1 MKHML
6 RRNVG
11 FTLIELLVVISII
24 ALLIAILL
32 PSLAKA
38 RQSAMKLKCLVNA
51 RSIAQAMLM
60 ASNDNKQK
68 LPDTGNWGGYWDDI
82 SSVKKS
88 HPYHINGGA
97 RDYMLSYGLVR
108 DSFYCPNNPL
118 ANRDEYWGSATG
130 DPFNAGVSAYG
141 YCISGYNLIGGRVG
155 LQRASLTGSGTSQ
168 NARDSGAK
176 WYYMAADGVESIQ
189 LDMENEAY
197 YDEIVTDV
205 TRSNTSGRFDDISG
219 HFKGNNPYSNN
230 RYLKQGRNG
239 TNVVLIDGSGRW
251 KQEDLM
257 GINGASGAGLHQ
269 LESSSNYLWW

>member
-1 MKHML
+1 MKHIP
-6 RRNVG
+6 RRHVG

-38 RQSAMKLKCLVNA
+38 RQLATRLKCLVNA

-68 LPDTGNWGGYWDDI
+68 LPDTGNWDGYFDDL

-88 HPYHINGGA
+88 RPYHVNGGA

-118 ANRDEYWGSATG
+118 SNKDGFWGSASG
-130 DPFNAGVSAYG
+130 DRFNSSVATYG
-141 YCISGYNLIGGRVG
+141 YTITGYNLIGGRVG
-155 LQRASLTGSGTSQ
+155 LQRANLNASGTSQ
-168 NARDSGAK
+168 NARDSTSK
-176 WYYMAADGVESIQ
+176 WYYMAADGVEAIRM
-189 LDMENEAY
+189 DMEQEAY

-205 TRSNTSGRFDDISG
+205 TRSNTTGNFDDISG
-219 HFKGNNPYSNN
+219 HIKGINPYSNK
-230 RYLKQGRNG
+230 RYLKQGQGG
-239 TNVVLIDGSGRW
+239 TNIVMIDGSGRW

-257 GINGASGAGLHQ
+257 GINGASGSGLHQ
-269 LESSSNYLWW
+269 LENSSNYLWW